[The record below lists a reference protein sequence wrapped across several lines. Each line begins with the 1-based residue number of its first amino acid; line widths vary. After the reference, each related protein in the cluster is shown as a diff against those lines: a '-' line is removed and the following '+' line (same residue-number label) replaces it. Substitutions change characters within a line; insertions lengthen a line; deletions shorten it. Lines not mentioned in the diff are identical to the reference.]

1 MTDADTFLVTSE
13 YQRFAEFCGACRDY
27 RYIGLC
33 HGPPG
38 VGKSLSA
45 RHYAKWQHFEALPS
59 PWAASEADFA
69 VFANADAVLYTPA
82 IVNSPGAIRSEIG
95 RLCSAIRLLREE
107 PMKRV
112 EDLRLATER
121 RSQDQRRFEELQ
133 IVDWMRTEPVQAPP
147 PPAPPSSPPRSPL
160 APVRL
165 LLIDEADGLRMTSL
179 EQLRDMFD
187 RNGIGMVLIG
197 MPGMEKRLAR
207 YPQLYS
213 RVGFVHAFRPLR
225 AAEIRRLL
233 DDHWRE
239 VGQTLPCDGIN
250 DPEAFAAIVRVTGGN
265 FRLLRRLLSQIDRIL
280 RLNGLSE
287 VTPAVVDTAREGLVI
302 GTV

>member
-13 YQRFAEFCGACRDY
+13 YRRFAEFCDACRDY

-38 VGKSLSA
+38 VGKTLSA
-45 RHYAKWQHFEALPS
+45 RHYAHWPRFEALPS

-69 VFANADAVLYTPA
+69 VFANADAILYTPE
-82 IVNSPGAIRSEIG
+82 IVNSPGGVRSDIG
-95 RLCSAIRLLREE
+95 RLCAAIRFLREE
-107 PMKRV
+107 PGKRA
-112 EDLRLATER
+112 EDLELAAEKHA
-121 RSQDQRRFEELQ
+121 QDRRRFEKLQ
-133 IVDWMRTEPVQAPP
+133 AIDWMRTELAQTPSKPTPA
-147 PPAPPSSPPRSPL
+147 PAPPRAPL

-165 LLIDEADGLRMTSL
+165 VLVDEADRLRMTSL

-187 RNGIGMVLIG
+187 RNGIGMVLVG

-239 VGQTLPCDGIN
+239 MGDTLPCDGIAN
-250 DPEAFAAIVRVTGGN
+250 PEAFAAIVRVTGGN

-280 RLNGLSE
+280 RLNNLAE